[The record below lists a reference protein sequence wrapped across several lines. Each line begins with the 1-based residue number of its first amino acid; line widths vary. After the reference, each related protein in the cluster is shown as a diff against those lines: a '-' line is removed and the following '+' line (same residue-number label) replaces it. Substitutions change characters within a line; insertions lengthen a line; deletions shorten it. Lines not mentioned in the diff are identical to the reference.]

1 MQAVPCCAKALK
13 YVTLCPD
20 LGKHMDERR
29 RTSIFGNI
37 PYYMYIYI
45 YILYNYNYIAR
56 RREAHLIM
64 RPFMLFYK
72 WIINWLLSRKTTQRV
87 KPQLAVANL
96 GPLHA
101 RNGAVPQGS
110 RPVKKEVLL
119 QSYGK
124 MHRMCQCKHGVIL
137 KLQVGG
143 CPINQGQT
151 PVCPAQTLHYTAVLG
166 TIKDTTLNNGPVR
179 HRLTWL

>member
-29 RTSIFGNI
+29 RTSIFGNR
-37 PYYMYIYI
+37 PYFIC
-45 YILYNYNYIAR
+45 IAR
-56 RREAHLIM
+56 RHAAHLIM
-64 RPFMLFYK
+64 RPFMLFCK
-72 WIINWLLSRKTTQRV
+72 WINWLLSRKTTQAR
-87 KPQLAVANL
+87 PQLAVANL

-124 MHRMCQCKHGVIL
+124 NAPYVSM
-137 KLQVGG
+137 
-143 CPINQGQT
+143 
-151 PVCPAQTLHYTAVLG
+151 
-166 TIKDTTLNNGPVR
+166 
-179 HRLTWL
+179 

>member
-20 LGKHMDERR
+20 LGEHMDERR
-29 RTSIFGNI
+29 MTSILGNR
-37 PYYMYIYI
+37 PYFIYIYI
-45 YILYNYNYIAR
+45 YCTQAR
-56 RREAHLIM
+56 SPPYHA
-64 RPFMLFYK
+64 PFHVVLQMDQLVTFK
-72 WIINWLLSRKTTQRV
+72 EDPTKSRTPV
-87 KPQLAVANL
+87 GLAVANL

-124 MHRMCQCKHGVIL
+124 MYRMCQCKHGVIL
-137 KLQVGG
+137 KLQVGR
-143 CPINQGQT
+143 CPINLGQT

-166 TIKDTTLNNGPVR
+166 TIRTQS
-179 HRLTWL
+179 